1 MCVIILLSGFFF
13 PINLIRI
20 SCYELMS
27 VRCRAE
33 KQPRPFH
40 RRQTTGAW
48 ETPVYFPID
57 ARCCQAGMA
66 LGDPADSLLLLLQL
80 LWAASPHPCSP
91 LSTSSPPRRE
101 SGMVSSMRT
110 CHCHSSGDGSR
121 SVRAEGGRLHP
132 CLPLQCGG
140 CCCSEATPGRPF
152 HSSSVTFSTKTPRGP
167 PRLWR
172 WMASLVHP
180 WVRYE
185 RATFQ
190 RSRRSRADA
199 CPLVDRSEA
208 ITVQADVT
216 WLPQ

>member
-1 MCVIILLSGFFF
+1 
-13 PINLIRI
+13 
-20 SCYELMS
+20 MS
-27 VRCRAE
+27 NRCRAE
-33 KQPRPFH
+33 KQPRPFPH
-40 RRQTTGAW
+40 RQRAQ
-48 ETPVYFPID
+48 ELEKLRCISPSMPVVVRLEWRLVILLT
-57 ARCCQAGMA
+57 RCCCSFCEQP
-66 LGDPADSLLLLLQL
+66 LRILVPRSL
-80 LWAASPHPCSP
+80 P
-91 LSTSSPPRRE
+91 LPPPTPRRE

-121 SVRAEGGRLHP
+121 SVRAEGGEGRLHP

-172 WMASLVHP
+172 WMASLVYP

-199 CPLVDRSEA
+199 CPPADRSEA

>member
-1 MCVIILLSGFFF
+1 
-13 PINLIRI
+13 
-20 SCYELMS
+20 MS
-27 VRCRAE
+27 NRWWAE

-40 RRQTTGAW
+40 RRQRAQ
-48 ETPVYFPID
+48 ELEKLRCISPSMPVVVRLEWRLVILLT
-57 ARCCQAGMA
+57 RC
-66 LGDPADSLLLLLQL
+66 LLLQL

-91 LSTSSPPRRE
+91 LSTSPPRRE

-121 SVRAEGGRLHP
+121 SVRAEGGEGRLHP

-152 HSSSVTFSTKTPRGP
+152 HSSSVTFCTKTPRGP

-172 WMASLVHP
+172 WMASLVYP

-199 CPLVDRSEA
+199 CPPADRSEA

-216 WLPQ
+216 WLPL